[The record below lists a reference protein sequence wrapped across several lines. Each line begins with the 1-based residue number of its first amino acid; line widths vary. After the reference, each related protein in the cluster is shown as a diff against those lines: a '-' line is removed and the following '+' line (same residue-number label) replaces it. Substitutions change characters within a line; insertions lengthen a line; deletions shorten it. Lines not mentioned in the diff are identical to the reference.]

1 LRKSPRFLLVVFP
14 FVILNLLAVVPGCKD
29 RSSDKEVTLYCS
41 VDEPF
46 ARQVAA
52 EFTRRT
58 GIAIQLKLDT
68 ESGKTT
74 GLVRRIRAEKNRPR
88 ADVFWSSELFN
99 TIKLAREGLLAEY
112 RPPAVGIPDRY
123 KDPSGRWM
131 AFGVRARVIGFNTK
145 LVKRDQL
152 PATWKG
158 LADPRWQGKLGVA
171 DPQFGTTGGHFAA
184 MFALWG
190 EPAYVQWLEALKQV
204 IGGQLQ
210 DGNATAARR
219 VGRGELS
226 ICATDTDDV
235 YVRQE
240 RGEPVDI
247 TYPDLGDGGTLLIPN
262 SVGLLAGG
270 PHPQAARQ
278 LVDFLT
284 SEQTERMLA
293 KSDSRNIPVRPAL
306 QKELN
311 MSFPPET
318 KVSFQAIADVF
329 DRAIELA
336 GKHLKP

>member
-1 LRKSPRFLLVVFP
+1 MRKSPRFLLVVFP

-29 RSSDKEVTLYCS
+29 RASDKEVTLYCS

-46 ARQVAA
+46 ARQVVA
-52 EFTRRT
+52 EFTRQT
-58 GIAIQLKLDT
+58 GIAVQLKLDT

-74 GLVRRIRAEKNRPR
+74 GLVRRIRAERNRPR

-99 TIKLAREGLLAEY
+99 TIKLAREGLLVEY
-112 RPPAVGIPDRY
+112 RPPAEGIPDRY
-123 KDPSGRWM
+123 RDPQRRWI

-145 LVKRDQL
+145 LVKREDV

-184 MFALWG
+184 MYALWG
-190 EPAYVQWLEALKQV
+190 EPAYVRWIEALKQV

-219 VGRGELS
+219 VGRGELL

-240 RGEPVDI
+240 RGEPVDL

-262 SVGLLAGG
+262 SVGLLAGA
-270 PHPQAARQ
+270 PHPETARR
-278 LVDFLT
+278 LADFLT
-284 SEQTERMLA
+284 SETTERMLA
-293 KSDSRNIPVRPAL
+293 KSESRNIPVRPAL

-311 MSFPPET
+311 IVFPPET
-318 KVSFQAIADVF
+318 KVSFQTVAEAF

-336 GKHLKP
+336 GMHLK